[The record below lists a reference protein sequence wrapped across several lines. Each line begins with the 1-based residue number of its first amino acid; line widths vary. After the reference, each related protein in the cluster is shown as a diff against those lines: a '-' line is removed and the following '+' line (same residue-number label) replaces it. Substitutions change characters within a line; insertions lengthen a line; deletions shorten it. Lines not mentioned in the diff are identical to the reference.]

1 MHFEKRSDFSGEL
14 ESQYSNDFETE
25 NESKASSLMDDDA
38 KVKRCIDGRG
48 KYTDFASSYVRSESL
63 VDISSKGSGT
73 SDKSRRPLPDGIS
86 PELLGTMASINE
98 MGVTLSPP
106 KECAKLDK
114 FKKMES
120 SQSDEKSKSTS
131 QFIKAKTVKPEDAQ
145 PTNLGS
151 KKLSKATGPTEKVA
165 TDSAKR
171 RNSSSSDGRDNLR
184 LFESK
189 ERRSFSSNASGDNSS
204 STIGGHLVSS
214 SKSAKGDGY
223 HALPAKIGSS
233 TSLTQNGLKTSMRK
247 VVQQFR
253 ASKHLKSN
261 MSGHENEI
269 AGRYKVGFSALHVFL
284 AYLNAK
290 CCVFFS
296 FGLDFVLICSVR

>member
-1 MHFEKRSDFSGEL
+1 MQFEERSDFSGEL
-14 ESQYSNDFETE
+14 SQYINDFEKET
-25 NESKASSLMDDDA
+25 ESKASSLMDDDA
-38 KVKRCIDGRG
+38 KVKPCIDGKG
-48 KYTDFASSYVRSESL
+48 KYTDLASLYMRSESL

-73 SDKSRRPLPDGIS
+73 SDKSRRSLPDGIS
-86 PELLGTMASINE
+86 HDLLGTMASINE
-98 MGVTLSPP
+98 MAVTLSPP

-114 FKKMES
+114 FKKREP
-120 SQSDEKSKSTS
+120 SQSDEKIESTS

-145 PTNLGS
+145 PANLGS
-151 KKLSKATGPTEKVA
+151 KKLSKATGPAEKMA
-165 TDSAKR
+165 TDSAKP
-171 RNSSSSDGRDNLR
+171 RNSSSSDGRDKVR

-189 ERRSFSSNASGDNSS
+189 ERRSFSYSASGDSSS
-204 STIGGHLVSS
+204 STTGEHLVSS

-223 HALPAKIGSS
+223 HVLPAKIGSS

-253 ASKHLKSN
+253 ASKHLKSH

-269 AGRYKVGFSALHVFL
+269 AGRYKVGLSALHVFL
-284 AYLNAK
+284 TYLNAK
-290 CCVFFS
+290 WCVFYS